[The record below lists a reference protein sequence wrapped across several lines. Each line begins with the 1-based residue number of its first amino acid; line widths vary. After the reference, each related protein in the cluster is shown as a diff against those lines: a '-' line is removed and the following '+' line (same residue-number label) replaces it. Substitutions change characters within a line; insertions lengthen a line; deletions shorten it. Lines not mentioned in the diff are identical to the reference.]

1 MGRELSGY
9 EPGVS
14 SAWRGRVD
22 ATEPRAALR
31 WHQVVACLDLR
42 ERASGGAEPAGI
54 CFVGYACDEGVA
66 RNLGRRGAEAGPRDI
81 RRALANLP
89 VGFTSGVGLYDAGD
103 VGCVGGD
110 VEAAQLSLAEAV
122 ERIRS
127 RGHFPIVL
135 GGGHDLEYGHWL
147 GVRRSLSPGAQLG
160 VLSFDAHFDL
170 RPHDRGAN
178 SGTAFSQ
185 IAAACRREGGAM
197 AYLCLGLQPS
207 ANTVQLFRMADE
219 LGVEYELARDIVG
232 GELDRIRE
240 RIDRFSQRVD
250 DLAVTIDADVLSS
263 AFAPG
268 VSAPQPLGLHPDT
281 VLRLLE
287 HAMATGKV
295 GSLDVAEVSPRFD
308 DDGRTAKV
316 AALFV
321 FAAVERLIPDEA
333 RIDPSCGAHP

>member
-1 MGRELSGY
+1 MVPELVGY
-9 EPGVS
+9 DPGAP
-14 SAWRGRVD
+14 SAWSGRVD

-31 WHQVVACLDLR
+31 WHQIVTGLDLR
-42 ERASGGAEPAGI
+42 ETSSGEYEPPGA

-89 VGFTSGVGLYDAGD
+89 VGFTSEIGLYDAGD
-103 VGCVGGD
+103 IGCPDGD
-110 VEAAQLSLAEAV
+110 VEVAQLSLAELVA
-122 ERIRS
+122 RIRR
-127 RGHFPIVL
+127 RGHFPLVL

-147 GVRRSLSPGAQLG
+147 GVRRSLSGHARLG

-170 RPHDRGAN
+170 RPHDTGAN
-178 SGTAFSQ
+178 SGTSFSQ
-185 IAAACRREGGAM
+185 IAAACRGEGAGLD
-197 AYLCLGLQPS
+197 YLCLGLQPS
-207 ANTVQLFRMADE
+207 ANTVQLFRTADR
-219 LGVEYELARDIVG
+219 LGVEYELARHIVG
-232 GELDRIRE
+232 EELDRIRE

-250 DLAVTIDADVLSS
+250 HLAVTIDADVLSS

-295 GSLDVAEVSPRFD
+295 VSLDVAEVSPRFD

-316 AALFV
+316 AALFL
-321 FAAVERLIPDEA
+321 FAAVERLIPAEA